1 MSVSLPPTT
10 ARPPATARPLAL
22 PTTARP
28 PGPLSDAQRVILENV
43 PQEPSARAPVDERH
57 YVQTNEPRHDAYF
70 SWIDGVGG
78 GYLGVGADQNYT
90 LIGRARSELVW
101 LFDYD
106 LVVTQAHRV
115 FRALVLEAPAVPEFL
130 ALWEPDAHAAAV
142 AAIERAEAGAEDL
155 SELTDLFREI
165 KVSMRG
171 YFTRL
176 AERTSKGVPITWLSD
191 PASYEWVRGLFQAG
205 RVRIV
210 KADLL
215 GDTTLPAIA
224 VAHARLGVPMRVVY
238 LSNAEAYFFYDD
250 SFRASIAAM
259 PADGRSFVL
268 RTVNL
273 PQFQGEDRS
282 IWHYQIQPLE
292 HFAAA
297 LGETG
302 IDRAADLHSRATYT
316 RRGGISLLGI
326 DRPDLGLEPPDP
338 PEER

>member
-1 MSVSLPPTT
+1 MPPGRSRPRGRFSPPTRRL
-10 ARPPATARPLAL
+10 RPIRQLASLYEAFGADNFNVVSIGFNQPFDSPQAMKIFATQYGIHLPNWEFLSPAPAIVDELTQNFGFSYVATAAGFDHTNQITLVDAEGRIFRQIYGE
-22 PTTARP
+22 TFTA
-28 PGPLSDAQRVILENV
+28 
-43 PQEPSARAPVDERH
+43 
-57 YVQTNEPRHDAYF
+57 
-70 SWIDGVGG
+70 
-78 GYLGVGADQNYT
+78 AD
-90 LIGRARSELVW
+90 
-101 LFDYD
+101 
-106 LVVTQAHRV
+106 
-115 FRALVLEAPAVPEFL
+115 
-130 ALWEPDAHAAAV
+130 
-142 AAIERAEAGAEDL
+142 
-155 SELTDLFREI
+155 
-165 KVSMRG
+165 
-171 YFTRL
+171 L
-176 AERTSKGVPITWLSD
+176 AEPLKAMITGAPIPSQTGTLAELAD
-191 PASYEWVRGLFQAG
+191 RI
-205 RVRIV
+205 RIV

-215 GDTTLPAIA
+215 GDTTLPGIA
-224 VAHARLGVPMRVVY
+224 VAHAELGVPMRVVY